1 MHNYLSEGR
10 QAASAV
16 FAKMYGKVYKIEEVM
31 DWKSGLRD
39 ALAKETS
46 EVVCLEI

>member
-10 QAASAV
+10 QTASAV
-16 FAKMYGKVYKIEEVM
+16 FARFHGKIYKIDEVM

-39 ALAKETS
+39 ILAKETS
-46 EVVCLEI
+46 EVVSLEI

>member
-10 QAASAV
+10 QIASAV
-16 FAKMYGKVYKIEEVM
+16 FAKSHGRIFKIEEVM
-31 DWKSGLRD
+31 DWKSGLRE